1 MVVGSPAY
9 MSPEQAA
16 GREDIDGRADVWS
29 LGVVM
34 YEALTGTLPHQAANY
49 NALMVRILT
58 QDSDPVM
65 TRKPDLPPSICAI
78 VDACLK
84 RERDERTSNAA
95 TLAKQMDGALR
106 EMKAMRFRSLGR
118 RAADRTPGAIQQRST
133 DFAPDP
139 SASPPSARRGSLST
153 RGVALI
159 AAGAGFALGMLLLL
173 VVVLVLGG
181 SKH

>member
-1 MVVGSPAY
+1 

-29 LGVVM
+29 LGVVL
-34 YEALTGTLPHQAANY
+34 YESLTGTLPHQAANY

-118 RAADRTPGAIQQRST
+118 RAADRTPGAMQQRST
-133 DFAPDP
+133 DFAPD
-139 SASPPSARRGSLST
+139 SANGQGDGKSRALST
-153 RGVALI
+153 RSVALV

-181 SKH
+181 KR